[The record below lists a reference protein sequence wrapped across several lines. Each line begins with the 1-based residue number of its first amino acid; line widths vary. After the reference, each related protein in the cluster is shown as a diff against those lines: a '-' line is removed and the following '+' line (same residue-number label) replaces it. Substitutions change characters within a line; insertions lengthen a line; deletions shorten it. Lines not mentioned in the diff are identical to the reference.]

1 MALIDLSKFDVQANP
16 LAVDK
21 QIYNDEGA
29 AAYKALAGV
38 GWQTNKIATE
48 MYAKH
53 MDVFTDR
60 ETLAGTEIYKT
71 SMADKSQELLMNI
84 DENTDL
90 VKGTNQTYEEAMG
103 EYAISERSRIA
114 EGLTETQSR
123 NKFDFAVTPLM
134 AEELRNSTNVS
145 AKITV
150 TNTLNRAQKQYS
162 AAANAII
169 GADSLSVE
177 RNLNGAIADTDQY
190 AKMIE
195 KTSGLTTAQRVRREG
210 VAKLLDASL
219 DTSLRNMAAGN
230 PNAELE
236 FNSILGIG
244 VMFKTKGAY
253 KKFVMQTLEDTAT
266 SPEELEKTVDLI
278 VENAFLDTN
287 VRTAG
292 HPDIDLLSPEVKIA
306 KVKQALSIKWK
317 IKAEEED
324 AIALKMSDWKA
335 HPSRDG
341 ATVADI
347 PAWIAEG
354 ARNMTNPGYKGDN
367 TTRIRD
373 AYEAADQQVVQ
384 DAVTNE
390 LTKGRTG
397 FDDFLA
403 TSTARREAYVKAIL
417 VGQGVMTEKE
427 FAEAKANNPSVGDS
441 YALGAEKKLREKQA
455 EINVKAAR
463 DPLYF
468 VQKIPENNAIAA
480 QAVRVVNG
488 KIVID
493 NTNLGLLEKN
503 VQDKMLQVGTLASA
517 LESPNI
523 IPSAQLND
531 IANVLQLS
539 SPAEQIEVYK
549 RLNQSPK
556 IAFSMYSQMVKQNK
570 MTPEQAALAS
580 NLSMGDSKTADALN
594 SNLISLRNKYTKDA
608 RVQLIEGMEA
618 EGFLYNTKYKDIK
631 EMTEKAIGNS
641 TYMQGLKKVARTSGM
656 TDAEINNIY
665 QNDAIQ
671 VMVLDKLSRIFNED
685 DSAWSNLAGGV
696 NRKVERATE
705 EVIQEYYGS
714 RIKPINSANLNV
726 ITLPEG
732 VDEAKVSS
740 RATNLAKT
748 IKKDLEEGRL
758 QVDFADYAGMQK
770 AKKYNNLS
778 QDMKQKFWLR
788 DVAEDISFNGT
799 DVTGKSQEIVAMFK
813 DTNGQYYRLKL
824 KTPEG
829 KSFVPVI
836 KNVREL
842 QNSDSPAVYS
852 KYFSQGVHT
861 PQLKK
866 PTTRT
871 LPPAP
876 NTKVNPANIAD
887 DVMGKLSG
895 AGDNS
900 VAASFLKKEEG
911 LVTTPTDDNYGNMA
925 VGHGHT
931 PLEGEKFD
939 KPLTAQ
945 EADKLLISDIVKHQ
959 QGVMRKL
966 KVPVNENEKAALT
979 SLAFNKGA
987 NADAVENIV
996 NFLNAGRRKE
1006 AAAEFLKYGKVK
1018 NKKTGEMTND
1028 LQARRQREKELF
1040 ETPVKK
1046 KGK

>member
-1 MALIDLSKFDVQANP
+1 MALIDLSKFDVQVNP

-21 QIYNDEGA
+21 QIYNDQGA

-38 GWQTNKIATE
+38 GHQVNKIATE

-317 IKAEEED
+317 IKAEGKD
-324 AIALKMSDWKA
+324 KNSLQMGDWKA
-335 HPSRDG
+335 APSRTDF
-341 ATVADI
+341 TPSKI
-347 PAWIAEG
+347 PTWLVEG
-354 ARNMTNPGYKGDN
+354 AQIMTSSNYEGDN
-367 TTRIRD
+367 TTRLRD
-373 AYEAADQQVVQ
+373 TTEASDQQMVQ
-384 DAVTNE
+384 DYVVNE
-390 LTKGRTG
+390 LTKGKTG
-397 FDDFLA
+397 FDDFLKNYA
-403 TSTARREAYVKAIL
+403 ANRELYVKAVLI
-417 VGQGVMTEKE
+417 GQGVMTEQE
-427 FAEAKANNPSVGDS
+427 YADVRAKNPSIGS
-441 YALGAEKKLREKQA
+441 TSALGAERTLRAKQA
-455 EINVKAAR
+455 EIQLKMAR
-463 DPLYF
+463 DPLYYYQT
-468 VQKIPENNAIAA
+468 VPGNNETSAMAI
-480 QAVRVVNG
+480 RLVNG

-493 NTNLGLLEKN
+493 NTNLALAQKN
-503 VQDKMLQVGTLASA
+503 MEDMMLKVGTTASS
-517 LESPNI
+517 LETANI
-523 IPSAQLND
+523 LPTGQLND
-531 IANVLQLS
+531 IANALQLA
-539 SPAEQIEVYK
+539 SPADQIEVYK
-549 RLNQSPK
+549 KLNQSPK
-556 IAFSMYSQMVKQNK
+556 LAMRIYSQMVAQGKI
-570 MTPEQAALAS
+570 TPEQAAQAA
-580 NLSMGDSKTADALN
+580 NLGMGDSKTADAMN
-594 SNLISLRNKYTKDA
+594 ANLISIKNKWTKEA
-608 RVQLIEGMEA
+608 RTNLIKDLHTEGWM
-618 EGFLYNTKYKDIK
+618 GMNQSYKDVQ
-631 EMTEKAIGNS
+631 EMVAGNIAES
-641 TYMQGLKKVARTSGM
+641 KFMQGLKTTAKTSGM
-656 TDAEINNIY
+656 TDAEINNTY

-671 VMVLDKLSRIFNED
+671 VIVLDKLSKTLPEYVGMKGRLF
-685 DSAWSNLAGGV
+685 GGLESTIK
-696 NRKVERATE
+696 KVTDEA
-705 EVIQEYYGS
+705 IQEYYGS

-726 ITLPEG
+726 VSLPEG
-732 VDEAKVSS
+732 VDEAKVTE
-740 RATNLAKT
+740 RAAELSKT
-748 IKKDLEEGRL
+748 IKKELSEGRL
-758 QVDFADYAGMQK
+758 QVDFSDYKDMQK
-770 AKKYNNLS
+770 AKKYNTLS
-778 QDMKQKFWLR
+778 QDLKQKFWLR
-788 DVAEDISFNGT
+788 DVAEEISFNGT
-799 DVTGKSQEIVAMFK
+799 DVTGKSQDVVAMFK
-813 DTNGQYYRLKL
+813 DSNGQYYRLKL
-824 KTPEG
+824 KTPDG

-836 KNVREL
+836 KNVREF
-842 QNSDSPAVYS
+842 QNGDANSVHQ
-852 KYFSQGVHT
+852 KYFSQGIHT
-861 PQLKK
+861 PQLKA
-866 PTTRT
+866 PTPRT

-876 NTKVNPANIAD
+876 KPSAAGIAD
-887 DVMGKLSG
+887 DVVSTMSG
-895 AGDNS
+895 AKDTS
-900 VAASFLKKEEG
+900 ATAAFLKKEEG
-911 LVTTPTDDNYGNMA
+911 IVLSPEDDNYGNMA

-931 PLEGEKFD
+931 PLKGEKFD
-939 KPLTAQ
+939 KPLTAE
-945 EADKLLISDIVKHQ
+945 EADKLLIKDIAAHQ
-959 QGVMRKL
+959 GGAMKKL
-966 KVPVNENEKAALT
+966 KVPLNANEKTALT

-987 NADAVENIV
+987 SSDPVKRVV
-996 NFLNAGRRKE
+996 NLINAGRRKE
-1006 AAAEFLKYGKVK
+1006 AAKEFLKYGSVQ
-1018 NKKTGEMTND
+1018 NKKTGKWTEDLLPRRKREM
-1028 LQARRQREKELF
+1028 ELF
-1040 ETPVKK
+1040 LTPVK
-1046 KGK
+1046 